1 MIYLLAYFQYE
12 TSLYQA
18 SFENQYENNTA
29 IKAILCKEGAKISS
43 VVKL

>member
-18 SFENQYENNTA
+18 SFENQYEHNTG
-29 IKAILCKEGAKISS
+29 IKAMPCKEGAKISS
-43 VVKL
+43 VVIL